1 MKKKNIYVPMIL
13 LTFAITFI
21 IMQTFDKK
29 SYAAVDNQEIGTIA
43 EGTEFKFV
51 RKNMYSMY
59 HISHTSF
66 RNDVFGTKLLKQKND
81 DSKKVV
87 VYCAEEGKKLSSG
100 SSRRRYAINSS
111 NVNLND
117 TIKDKLAKVMPYMYP
132 YITLGNLKENLKNST
147 IGIGSDY
154 DSLGFDN
161 LNVQETISAVQAA
174 IWNITDGKTTYN
186 SDGYDK
192 VLSSKLKSA
201 GFRNCDSY
209 YKDKM
214 LTSEEEAWYNEGGCN
229 TNSNFYKYVFSTNTD
244 SNVKN
249 RIKVLTAWYT
259 TNLYEKLT
267 SSANQTDNFSLVS
280 KTFNADN
287 TLNVV
292 IKSTVSN
299 YSIVFY
305 DNSGTELFKND
316 NVESNTEGDNFTIS
330 NVGSNIKQVK
340 AVLTSKV
347 AKKNVYVYI
356 GSGQDFIGVDN
367 SYYSEN
373 ISIDRNDNGKIII
386 YKVSDNEE
394 DVKIRTDLT
403 DVDASICGTKGCLEN
418 AKFIL
423 YYNEIKPENIKAEI
437 KLVNNTVK
445 GTYVLSNLPA
455 GTYYLKETQAP
466 NGYDLYDYGTSLV
479 DSNGYIKLTVDENS
493 TISVIINNKKVPE
506 ICFLK
511 VDSKDPNK
519 ILDGANLFIEDIDES
534 VYVDFITSSQEGAY
548 CLPEGTLQVGTYYIY
563 EESAPINYIKS
574 NTKYK
579 FVVGKNE
586 KIHEEDSDSEVKG
599 AVELKVINNKITI
612 PNTRGITKSDLSTG
626 ACLEGAKLT
635 IKDSNGSVVDE
646 WISSCKKDSQGN
658 VIGNDPH
665 EIPVK
670 PGKYTLT
677 ETITPSGYATAE
689 TIEFTINEKGEVDK
703 VLDMKD
709 APIEVCI
716 KKVSKNKENLSGAEF
731 EIYKE
736 DGSLFDKFTTTE
748 SDYCTNMPIGKY
760 TIKETAAPKG
770 YQLIEEVKTI
780 EVKDT
785 SETQVFEIE
794 NEVIVPKTSLNASKV
809 LTMISLVFIIFGV
822 GAVGYYVYA
831 QKN

>member
-132 YITLGNLKENLKNST
+132 YITLGNLKENLKSST

-201 GFRNCDSY
+201 GFRNCNSY

-305 DNSGTELFKND
+305 DNNGTELFKND

-466 NGYDLYDYGTSLV
+466 NGYDLYDFGTSLV

-794 NEVIVPKTSLNASKV
+794 NEVIVPRTSLNASKV

>member
-132 YITLGNLKENLKNST
+132 YITLGNLKENLKSST

-305 DNSGTELFKND
+305 DNNGTELFKND

-466 NGYDLYDYGTSLV
+466 NGYDLYDFGTSLV

-612 PNTRGITKSDLSTG
+612 SNTRGITKSDLSTG

-760 TIKETAAPKG
+760 TIKETVAPKG
-770 YQLIEEVKTI
+770 YQLIDEVKTI

-794 NEVIVPKTSLNASKV
+794 NEVIVPRTSLNASKV

>member
-132 YITLGNLKENLKNST
+132 YITLGNLKENLKSST

-305 DNSGTELFKND
+305 DNNGTELFKND
-316 NVESNTEGDNFTIS
+316 NVESNAEGDNFTIS

-466 NGYDLYDYGTSLV
+466 NGYDLYDFGTSLV

-794 NEVIVPKTSLNASKV
+794 NEVIVPRTSLNASKV

>member
-100 SSRRRYAINSS
+100 SSRRRYAVNSS

-132 YITLGNLKENLKNST
+132 YITLGNLKENLKSST

-305 DNSGTELFKND
+305 DNNGTELFKND

-466 NGYDLYDYGTSLV
+466 NGYDLYDFGTSLV

-548 CLPEGTLQVGTYYIY
+548 CLPEGTLQVGTYYID
-563 EESAPINYIKS
+563 EDSAPINYIKS
-574 NTKYK
+574 HTKYK

-794 NEVIVPKTSLNASKV
+794 NEVIVPRTSLNASKV

>member
-21 IMQTFDKK
+21 IMQTLDKK

-132 YITLGNLKENLKNST
+132 YITLGNLKENLKSST
-147 IGIGSDY
+147 IGIGSEY
-154 DSLGFDN
+154 DNLGFDN

-174 IWNITDGKTTYN
+174 IWNITDGKTAYN

-214 LTSEEEAWYNEGGCN
+214 LTSEEETWYNDGGCN

-267 SSANQTDNFSLVS
+267 SSSTPIDNFSLVS

-305 DNSGTELFKND
+305 DSNGTELFKND
-316 NVESNTEGDNFTIS
+316 NVESNAEGDTFTIS

-403 DVDASICGTKGCLEN
+403 DVDASICGSKGCLEN

-563 EESAPINYIKS
+563 EESAPVNYIKS

-689 TIEFTINEKGEVDK
+689 TIEFTINENGEVDK

-760 TIKETAAPKG
+760 TIKETVAPDG

-794 NEVIVPKTSLNASKV
+794 NEVIVPRTSLNASKV
-809 LTMISLVFIIFGV
+809 LTMISLVFIVFGL

>member
-100 SSRRRYAINSS
+100 SSRRRYAVNSS

-132 YITLGNLKENLKNST
+132 YITLGNLKENLKSST

-201 GFRNCDSY
+201 GFRNCNSY

-305 DNSGTELFKND
+305 DNNGTELFKND

-403 DVDASICGTKGCLEN
+403 DVDASICGSKGCLEN

-466 NGYDLYDYGTSLV
+466 NGYDLYDFGTSLV

-794 NEVIVPKTSLNASKV
+794 NEVIVPRTSLNASKV

>member
-21 IMQTFDKK
+21 IMQTLDKK

-132 YITLGNLKENLKNST
+132 YITLGNLKENLKSST
-147 IGIGSDY
+147 IGIGSEY
-154 DSLGFDN
+154 DNLGFDN

-267 SSANQTDNFSLVS
+267 SSSTPIDNFSLVS

-305 DNSGTELFKND
+305 DSNGTELFKND
-316 NVESNTEGDNFTIS
+316 NVESNAEGDTFTIS

-403 DVDASICGTKGCLEN
+403 DVDASICGSKGCLEN

-493 TISVIINNKKVPE
+493 TISVIINNKKIPE

-563 EESAPINYIKS
+563 EESAPVNYIKS

-689 TIEFTINEKGEVDK
+689 TIEFTINENGEVDK

-760 TIKETAAPKG
+760 TIKETVAPDG

-794 NEVIVPKTSLNASKV
+794 NEVIVPRTSLNASKV
-809 LTMISLVFIIFGV
+809 LTMISLVFIVFGLV
-822 GAVGYYVYA
+822 SVGYYVYA

>member
-132 YITLGNLKENLKNST
+132 YITLGNLKENLKSST

-305 DNSGTELFKND
+305 DNNGTELFKND

-466 NGYDLYDYGTSLV
+466 NGYDLYDFGTSLV

-794 NEVIVPKTSLNASKV
+794 NEVIVPRTSLNASKV

>member
-132 YITLGNLKENLKNST
+132 YITLGNLKENLKSST

-305 DNSGTELFKND
+305 DNNGTELFKND

-794 NEVIVPKTSLNASKV
+794 NEVIVPRTSLNASKV

>member
-100 SSRRRYAINSS
+100 SSRRRYAVNSS

-132 YITLGNLKENLKNST
+132 YITLGNLKENLKSST

-305 DNSGTELFKND
+305 DNNGTELFKND
-316 NVESNTEGDNFTIS
+316 NVESNAEGDNFTIS
-330 NVGSNIKQVK
+330 NVLSNVKQVK

-466 NGYDLYDYGTSLV
+466 NGYDLYDFGTSLV

-794 NEVIVPKTSLNASKV
+794 NEVIVPRTSLNASKV

>member
-100 SSRRRYAINSS
+100 SSRRRYAVNSS

-132 YITLGNLKENLKNST
+132 YITLGNLKENLKSST

-305 DNSGTELFKND
+305 DNNGTELFKND

-403 DVDASICGTKGCLEN
+403 DVDASICGSKGCLEN

-466 NGYDLYDYGTSLV
+466 NGYDLYDFGTSLV

-794 NEVIVPKTSLNASKV
+794 NEVIVPRTSLNASKV

>member
-100 SSRRRYAINSS
+100 SSRRRYAVNSS

-132 YITLGNLKENLKNST
+132 YITLGNLKENLKSST

-201 GFRNCDSY
+201 GFRNCNSY

-305 DNSGTELFKND
+305 DNNGTELFKND
-316 NVESNTEGDNFTIS
+316 NVESNAEGDNFTIS
-330 NVGSNIKQVK
+330 NVLSNVKQVK

-760 TIKETAAPKG
+760 TIKETVAPKG
-770 YQLIEEVKTI
+770 YQLIDEVKTI

-794 NEVIVPKTSLNASKV
+794 NEVIVPRTSLNASKV

>member
-132 YITLGNLKENLKNST
+132 YITLGNLKENLKSST

-305 DNSGTELFKND
+305 DNNGTELFKND

-466 NGYDLYDYGTSLV
+466 NGYDLYDFGTSLV

-794 NEVIVPKTSLNASKV
+794 NEVIVQRTSLNASKV

>member
-21 IMQTFDKK
+21 IMQTLDKK

-132 YITLGNLKENLKNST
+132 YITLGNLKENLKSST
-147 IGIGSDY
+147 IGIGSEY
-154 DSLGFDN
+154 DNLGFDN

-174 IWNITDGKTTYN
+174 IWNITDGKTAYN

-267 SSANQTDNFSLVS
+267 SSSTPIDNFNLVS

-305 DNSGTELFKND
+305 DSNGTELFKND
-316 NVESNTEGDNFTIS
+316 NVESNAEGDTFTIS

-403 DVDASICGTKGCLEN
+403 DVDASICGSKGCLEN

-563 EESAPINYIKS
+563 EESAPVNYIKS

-689 TIEFTINEKGEVDK
+689 TIEFTINENGEVDK

-760 TIKETAAPKG
+760 TIKETVAPDG

-809 LTMISLVFIIFGV
+809 LTMISLVFIVFGL

>member
-305 DNSGTELFKND
+305 DNNGTELFKND

-386 YKVSDNEE
+386 YKVSYNEE

-466 NGYDLYDYGTSLV
+466 NGYDLYDFGTSLV

-626 ACLEGAKLT
+626 ACLEGATLT

-794 NEVIVPKTSLNASKV
+794 NEVIVPRTSLNASKV

>member
-87 VYCAEEGKKLSSG
+87 VYCAEEGKKLSSC

-132 YITLGNLKENLKNST
+132 YITLGNLKENLKSST

-305 DNSGTELFKND
+305 DNNGTELFKND

-466 NGYDLYDYGTSLV
+466 NGYDLYDFGTSLV

-794 NEVIVPKTSLNASKV
+794 NEVIVPRTSLNASKV

>member
-100 SSRRRYAINSS
+100 SSRRRYAVNSS

-132 YITLGNLKENLKNST
+132 YITLGNLKENLKSST

-214 LTSEEEAWYNEGGCN
+214 LTSEEETWYNEGGCN

-305 DNSGTELFKND
+305 DNNGTELFKND

-394 DVKIRTDLT
+394 DVKIKTDLT

-466 NGYDLYDYGTSLV
+466 NGYDLYDFGTSLV

-794 NEVIVPKTSLNASKV
+794 NEVIVPRTSLNASKV

>member
-132 YITLGNLKENLKNST
+132 YITLGNLKENLKSST
-147 IGIGSDY
+147 IGIGSEY
-154 DSLGFDN
+154 NNLGFDN

-305 DNSGTELFKND
+305 DNNGTELFKND

-466 NGYDLYDYGTSLV
+466 NGYDLYDFGTSLV

-511 VDSKDPNK
+511 VDSKNPNK

-794 NEVIVPKTSLNASKV
+794 NEVIVPRTSLNASKV

>member
-132 YITLGNLKENLKNST
+132 YITLGNLKENLKSST

-201 GFRNCDSY
+201 GFRNCNSY

-305 DNSGTELFKND
+305 DNNGTELFKND

-330 NVGSNIKQVK
+330 NVLSNVKQVK

-403 DVDASICGTKGCLEN
+403 DVDASICGSKGCLEN

-466 NGYDLYDYGTSLV
+466 NGYDLYDFGTSLV

-760 TIKETAAPKG
+760 TIKETVAPKG
-770 YQLIEEVKTI
+770 YQLIDEVKTI

-794 NEVIVPKTSLNASKV
+794 NEVIVPRTSLNASKV

>member
-21 IMQTFDKK
+21 IMQTLDKK

-43 EGTEFKFV
+43 EGTEFEFV

-111 NVNLND
+111 NVSLND

-132 YITLGNLKENLKNST
+132 YITLGNLKENLKSST
-147 IGIGSDY
+147 MGIGSEY
-154 DSLGFDN
+154 DNLGFDN

-192 VLSSKLKSA
+192 VLSSELKSA

-259 TNLYEKLT
+259 TDLYEKLT
-267 SSANQTDNFSLVS
+267 SSSTPIDNFSLVS

-305 DNSGTELFKND
+305 DNNGTELFKND
-316 NVESNTEGDNFTIS
+316 NVESNAVGDTFTIS
-330 NVGSNIKQVK
+330 NVLSSVKQVK

-403 DVDASICGTKGCLEN
+403 DVDASICGSKGCLEN

-423 YYNEIKPENIKAEI
+423 YYNEIKSENIKAEI

-445 GTYVLSNLPA
+445 GTYVLSNLPS

-665 EIPVK
+665 EIPVN

-689 TIEFTINEKGEVDK
+689 TIEFTINENGEVDK

-760 TIKETAAPKG
+760 TIKETVAPEG

-794 NEVIVPKTSLNASKV
+794 NEVIVPRTSLNASKV
-809 LTMISLVFIIFGV
+809 LTMISLVFIVFGL

>member
-21 IMQTFDKK
+21 IMQTLDKK

-132 YITLGNLKENLKNST
+132 YITLGNLKENLKSST
-147 IGIGSDY
+147 IGIGSEY
-154 DSLGFDN
+154 DDLGFDN

-267 SSANQTDNFSLVS
+267 SSSTPTDNFSLVS

-305 DNSGTELFKND
+305 DSNGTELFKND
-316 NVESNTEGDNFTIS
+316 NVESNAEGDTFTIS
-330 NVGSNIKQVK
+330 NVLSSVKQVK

-403 DVDASICGTKGCLEN
+403 DVDASICGSKGCLEN

-437 KLVNNTVK
+437 KLVNNTIK

-563 EESAPINYIKS
+563 EESAPVNYIKS

-689 TIEFTINEKGEVDK
+689 TIEFTINENGEVDK

-760 TIKETAAPKG
+760 TIKETVAPEG
-770 YQLIEEVKTI
+770 YQLIAEVKTI

-809 LTMISLVFIIFGV
+809 LTMISLVFIVFGL

>member
-21 IMQTFDKK
+21 IMQTLDKK

-132 YITLGNLKENLKNST
+132 YITLGNLKENLKSST
-147 IGIGSDY
+147 IGIGSEY
-154 DSLGFDN
+154 DNLGFDN

-174 IWNITDGKTTYN
+174 IWNITDGKTAYN

-214 LTSEEEAWYNEGGCN
+214 LTSEEETWYNEGGCN

-267 SSANQTDNFSLVS
+267 SSSTPIDNFSLVS

-305 DNSGTELFKND
+305 DSNGTELFKND
-316 NVESNTEGDNFTIS
+316 NVESNAEGDTFTIS

-403 DVDASICGTKGCLEN
+403 DVDASICGSKGCLEN

-563 EESAPINYIKS
+563 EESAPVNYIKS

-689 TIEFTINEKGEVDK
+689 TIEFTINENGEVDK

-760 TIKETAAPKG
+760 TIKETVAPDG

-794 NEVIVPKTSLNASKV
+794 NEVIVPRTSLNASKV
-809 LTMISLVFIIFGV
+809 LTMISLVFIVFGL

>member
-132 YITLGNLKENLKNST
+132 YITLGNLKENLKSST

-201 GFRNCDSY
+201 GFRNCNSY

-305 DNSGTELFKND
+305 DNNGTELFKND
-316 NVESNTEGDNFTIS
+316 NVESNAEGDNFTIS
-330 NVGSNIKQVK
+330 NVLSNVKQVK

-466 NGYDLYDYGTSLV
+466 NGYDLYDFGTSLV

-794 NEVIVPKTSLNASKV
+794 NEVIVPRTSLNASKV

>member
-100 SSRRRYAINSS
+100 SSRRRYAVNSS

-132 YITLGNLKENLKNST
+132 YITLGNLKENLKSST

-201 GFRNCDSY
+201 GFRNCNSY

-305 DNSGTELFKND
+305 DNNGTELFKND

-466 NGYDLYDYGTSLV
+466 NGYDLYDFGTSLV

-760 TIKETAAPKG
+760 TIKETVAPKG
-770 YQLIEEVKTI
+770 YQLIDEVKTI

-794 NEVIVPKTSLNASKV
+794 NEVIVPRTSLNASKV

>member
-21 IMQTFDKK
+21 IMQTLDKK

-132 YITLGNLKENLKNST
+132 YITLGNLKENLKSST
-147 IGIGSDY
+147 IGIGSEY
-154 DSLGFDN
+154 DNLGFDN

-174 IWNITDGKTTYN
+174 IWNITDGKTAYN

-267 SSANQTDNFSLVS
+267 SSSTPIDNFSLVS

-305 DNSGTELFKND
+305 DSNGTELFKND
-316 NVESNTEGDNFTIS
+316 NVESNAEGDTFTIS

-403 DVDASICGTKGCLEN
+403 DVDASICGSKGCLEN

-563 EESAPINYIKS
+563 EESAPVNYIKS

-689 TIEFTINEKGEVDK
+689 TIEFTINENGEVDK

-760 TIKETAAPKG
+760 TIKETVAPDG

-809 LTMISLVFIIFGV
+809 LTMISLVFIVFGL

>member
-100 SSRRRYAINSS
+100 SSRRRYAVNSS

-132 YITLGNLKENLKNST
+132 YITLGNLKENLKSST

-305 DNSGTELFKND
+305 DNNGTELFKND

-330 NVGSNIKQVK
+330 NVGSNVKQVK

-586 KIHEEDSDSEVKG
+586 KIHEEDSDSEVRG

-794 NEVIVPKTSLNASKV
+794 NEVIVPRTSLNASKV

>member
-132 YITLGNLKENLKNST
+132 YITLGNLKENLKSST

-201 GFRNCDSY
+201 GFRNCNSY

-305 DNSGTELFKND
+305 DNNGTELFKND
-316 NVESNTEGDNFTIS
+316 NVESNAEGDNFTIS
-330 NVGSNIKQVK
+330 NVLSNVKQVK

-574 NTKYK
+574 NAKYK

-760 TIKETAAPKG
+760 TIKETVAPKG
-770 YQLIEEVKTI
+770 YQLIDEVKTI

-794 NEVIVPKTSLNASKV
+794 NEVIVPRTSLNASKV

>member
-21 IMQTFDKK
+21 IMQTLDKK

-132 YITLGNLKENLKNST
+132 YITLGNLKENLKSST
-147 IGIGSDY
+147 IGIGSEY
-154 DSLGFDN
+154 DNLGFDN

-174 IWNITDGKTTYN
+174 IWNITDGKTAYN

-214 LTSEEEAWYNEGGCN
+214 LTSEEETWYNEGGCN

-267 SSANQTDNFSLVS
+267 SSSTPIDNFSLVS

-305 DNSGTELFKND
+305 DSNGTELFKND
-316 NVESNTEGDNFTIS
+316 NVESNAEGDTFTIS

-403 DVDASICGTKGCLEN
+403 DVDASICGSKGCLEN

-563 EESAPINYIKS
+563 EESAPVNYIKS

-635 IKDSNGSVVDE
+635 IKESNGSVVDE

-689 TIEFTINEKGEVDK
+689 TIEFTINENGEVDK

-760 TIKETAAPKG
+760 TIKETVAPDG

-794 NEVIVPKTSLNASKV
+794 NEVIVPRTSLNASKV
-809 LTMISLVFIIFGV
+809 LTMISLVFIVFGL

>member
-100 SSRRRYAINSS
+100 SSRRRYAVNSS

-132 YITLGNLKENLKNST
+132 YITLGNLKENLKSST

-305 DNSGTELFKND
+305 DNNGTELFKND

-403 DVDASICGTKGCLEN
+403 DVDASICGSKGCLEN

-437 KLVNNTVK
+437 KLVNSTVK

-466 NGYDLYDYGTSLV
+466 NGYDLYDFGTSLV

-794 NEVIVPKTSLNASKV
+794 NEVIVPRTSLNASKV

>member
-132 YITLGNLKENLKNST
+132 YITLGNLKENLKSST

-214 LTSEEEAWYNEGGCN
+214 LTSEEETWYNEGGCN

-305 DNSGTELFKND
+305 DNNGTELFKND

-466 NGYDLYDYGTSLV
+466 NGYDLYDFGTSLV

-794 NEVIVPKTSLNASKV
+794 NEVIVPRTSLNASKV

>member
-132 YITLGNLKENLKNST
+132 YITLGNLKENLKSST

-249 RIKVLTAWYT
+249 RIKVLTACYT

-305 DNSGTELFKND
+305 DNNGTELFKND

-466 NGYDLYDYGTSLV
+466 NGYDLYDFGTSLV

-794 NEVIVPKTSLNASKV
+794 NEVIVPRTSLNASKV

>member
-132 YITLGNLKENLKNST
+132 YITLGNLKENLKSST

-305 DNSGTELFKND
+305 DNNGTELFKND

-403 DVDASICGTKGCLEN
+403 DVDASICGSKGCLEN

-466 NGYDLYDYGTSLV
+466 NGYDLYDFGTSLV

-794 NEVIVPKTSLNASKV
+794 NEVIVPRTSLNASKV

>member
-21 IMQTFDKK
+21 IMQTLDKK

-66 RNDVFGTKLLKQKND
+66 SNDVFGTKLLKQKND

-132 YITLGNLKENLKNST
+132 YITLGNLKENLKSST
-147 IGIGSDY
+147 IGIGSEY
-154 DSLGFDN
+154 DNLGFDN

-267 SSANQTDNFSLVS
+267 SSSTPTDNFSLVS

-305 DNSGTELFKND
+305 DSNGTELFKND
-316 NVESNTEGDNFTIS
+316 NVESNAEGDTFTIS
-330 NVGSNIKQVK
+330 NVLSSVKQVK

-403 DVDASICGTKGCLEN
+403 DVDASICGSKGCLEN

-563 EESAPINYIKS
+563 EESAPVNYIKS

-689 TIEFTINEKGEVDK
+689 TIEFTINENGEVDK

-760 TIKETAAPKG
+760 TIKETVAPKG

-809 LTMISLVFIIFGV
+809 LTMISLVFIVFGL

>member
-132 YITLGNLKENLKNST
+132 YITLGNLKENLKSST

-267 SSANQTDNFSLVS
+267 SSANQNDNFSLVS

-305 DNSGTELFKND
+305 DNNGTELFKND

-466 NGYDLYDYGTSLV
+466 NGYDLYDFGTSLV
-479 DSNGYIKLTVDENS
+479 DGNGYIKLTVDENS

-794 NEVIVPKTSLNASKV
+794 NEVIVPRTSLNASKV

>member
-132 YITLGNLKENLKNST
+132 YITLGNLKENLKSST

-214 LTSEEEAWYNEGGCN
+214 LTSEEETWYNEGGCN

-305 DNSGTELFKND
+305 DNNGTELFKND

-394 DVKIRTDLT
+394 DVKIKTDLT

-466 NGYDLYDYGTSLV
+466 NGYDLYDFGTSLV

-794 NEVIVPKTSLNASKV
+794 NEVIVPRTSLNASKV

>member
-21 IMQTFDKK
+21 IMQTLDKK

-132 YITLGNLKENLKNST
+132 YITLGNLKENLKSST
-147 IGIGSDY
+147 IGIGSEY
-154 DSLGFDN
+154 DDLGFDN

-267 SSANQTDNFSLVS
+267 SSSTPTDNFSLVS

-305 DNSGTELFKND
+305 DSNGTELFKND
-316 NVESNTEGDNFTIS
+316 NVESNAEGDTFTIS
-330 NVGSNIKQVK
+330 NVLSSVKQVK

-403 DVDASICGTKGCLEN
+403 DVDASICGSKGCLEN

-437 KLVNNTVK
+437 KLVNNTIK

-563 EESAPINYIKS
+563 EESAPVNYIKS

-689 TIEFTINEKGEVDK
+689 TIEFTINENGEVDK

-760 TIKETAAPKG
+760 TIKETVAPEG
-770 YQLIEEVKTI
+770 YQLIAEVKTI

-794 NEVIVPKTSLNASKV
+794 N
-809 LTMISLVFIIFGV
+809 
-822 GAVGYYVYA
+822 
-831 QKN
+831 

>member
-21 IMQTFDKK
+21 IMQTLDKK

-66 RNDVFGTKLLKQKND
+66 SNDVFGTKLLKQKND

-132 YITLGNLKENLKNST
+132 YITLGNLKENLKSST
-147 IGIGSDY
+147 IGIGSEY
-154 DSLGFDN
+154 DNLGFDN

-267 SSANQTDNFSLVS
+267 SSSTPTDNFSLVS

-305 DNSGTELFKND
+305 DSNGTELFKND
-316 NVESNTEGDNFTIS
+316 NVESNAEGDTFTIS
-330 NVGSNIKQVK
+330 NVLSSVKQVK

-403 DVDASICGTKGCLEN
+403 DVDASICGSKGCLEN

-563 EESAPINYIKS
+563 EESAPVNYIKS

-689 TIEFTINEKGEVDK
+689 TIEFTINENGEVDK

-760 TIKETAAPKG
+760 TIKETVAPEG

-809 LTMISLVFIIFGV
+809 LTMISLVFIVFGL